1 MQHIRNNWLGLIF
14 FSPGNTH
21 TNGLLLLIQ
30 PSFEG
35 VTDVD
40 TDSKRRFVSFKVTP
54 SNERV
59 LSVYADS
66 GHNTVEQLSRGISLK
81 DFKIIWK
88 MKVRDK
94 NKINLGDFNC
104 TMD

>member
-14 FSPGNTH
+14 YSPGNTH

-59 LSVYADS
+59 LSVYAAS
-66 GHNTVEQLSRGISLK
+66 AHNTVEQLSRGYSFEGLQNH
-81 DFKIIWK
+81 
-88 MKVRDK
+88 MENESER
-94 NKINLGDFNC
+94 
-104 TMD
+104 